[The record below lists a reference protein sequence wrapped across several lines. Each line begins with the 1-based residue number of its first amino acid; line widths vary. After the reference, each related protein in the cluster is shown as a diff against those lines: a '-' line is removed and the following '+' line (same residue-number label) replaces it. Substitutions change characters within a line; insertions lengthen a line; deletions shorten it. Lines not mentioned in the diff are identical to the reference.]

1 MSRLYHI
8 LFDPKFLFILVFVIS
23 VIFFYA
29 IEILLHNLQY
39 GQVVRE
45 DGPATHQ
52 KKSGTPTMAGLVFIV
67 VFLIVELFLLILKDY
82 VNGTKALK
90 INIFI
95 IIFGFIGFIDDYLKV
110 TKKNTKGLPGIFKLI
125 LQILFAGFGLII
137 CFNYNTMSNI
147 FLFMFLIF
155 IIVGTN
161 NGVNFTDGLDG
172 LCSMVTIIVSILF
185 IAFSI
190 KYSNYELLY
199 INLLV
204 LSLLLSFLIFNHYPA
219 RLFMGDTGSL
229 FLGAYV
235 AFMAIALDLQYYLP
249 IFGIIYMVEV
259 LSVII
264 QVLYFKATHGKR
276 FFKMAPIH
284 HHFEKCNLS
293 ENTIVFIFS
302 LVTVVGC
309 VITYFIAGK

>member
-95 IIFGFIGFIDDYLKV
+95 IIF
-110 TKKNTKGLPGIFKLI
+110 
-125 LQILFAGFGLII
+125 
-137 CFNYNTMSNI
+137 
-147 FLFMFLIF
+147 
-155 IIVGTN
+155 
-161 NGVNFTDGLDG
+161 
-172 LCSMVTIIVSILF
+172 
-185 IAFSI
+185 
-190 KYSNYELLY
+190 
-199 INLLV
+199 
-204 LSLLLSFLIFNHYPA
+204 
-219 RLFMGDTGSL
+219 
-229 FLGAYV
+229 
-235 AFMAIALDLQYYLP
+235 
-249 IFGIIYMVEV
+249 
-259 LSVII
+259 
-264 QVLYFKATHGKR
+264 
-276 FFKMAPIH
+276 
-284 HHFEKCNLS
+284 
-293 ENTIVFIFS
+293 
-302 LVTVVGC
+302 
-309 VITYFIAGK
+309 

>member
-137 CFNYNTMSNI
+137 CFNYNTMSN
-147 FLFMFLIF
+147 MFLIF